1 MLCTAERSSAAI
13 RTDHVCMYLLLI
25 GTACSRSCLTSA
37 FLCIAGHYIVVVAYC
52 ASSDSYEVRD
62 PAAEAE
68 HLTVPAAVLEAAR
81 RSFGT
86 DEDIILVS

>member
-1 MLCTAERSSAAI
+1 M
-13 RTDHVCMYLLLI
+13 HYLHH
-25 GTACSRSCLTSA
+25 
-37 FLCIAGHYIVVVAYC
+37 AGHYIVVVAYC

-62 PAAEAE
+62 PAAEAG

-86 DEDIILVS
+86 DEDIILVRTLPILRPLKRR